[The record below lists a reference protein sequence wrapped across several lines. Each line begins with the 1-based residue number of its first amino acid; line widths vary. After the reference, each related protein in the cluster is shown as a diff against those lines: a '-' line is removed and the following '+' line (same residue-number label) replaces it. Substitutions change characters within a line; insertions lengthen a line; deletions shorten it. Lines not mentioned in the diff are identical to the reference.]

1 MQTESES
8 YVMVRELHHL
18 NEEYQ
23 LAPTP
28 LKTIILTDI
37 RLIEDAL
44 RLLNDKTTHTM

>member
-1 MQTESES
+1 MQTECES

-23 LAPTP
+23 LAPTQ
-28 LKTIILTDI
+28 LKSIILTDI

-44 RLLNDKTTHTM
+44 DLLKVNTSPPM

>member
-1 MQTESES
+1 MQTERED

-23 LAPTP
+23 LAPTQ
-28 LKTIILTDI
+28 LKSIILTDI

-44 RLLNDKTTHTM
+44 NLLKIDTYPPL

>member
-1 MQTESES
+1 MQTESEN

-18 NEEYQ
+18 NQEYQ

-28 LKTIILTDI
+28 LKSVILTDI

-44 RLLNDKTTHTM
+44 SQLKVDITPPM